1 MKGVEEAIG
10 LRNHVLEQLDKADS
24 TTDEDVRRKALTF
37 VFVGG
42 GFAGAETIGEVE
54 DMARDAAKYYTNVK
68 REDMRFILVDA
79 ADRSSPRSARSSA
92 CGAWSTCESAA
103 SRSTSRPP

>member
-1 MKGVEEAIG
+1 EAIG

-24 TTDEDVRRKALTF
+24 TTDEEVRRKALTF

-54 DMARDAAKYYTNVK
+54 DLARDAAKYYNNVT
-68 REDMRFILVDA
+68 REDMRF
-79 ADRSSPRSARSSA
+79 
-92 CGAWSTCESAA
+92 
-103 SRSTSRPP
+103 